1 MNRAGYADGIAWDL
15 DGYRPEP
22 DETETIEHK
31 GLTVEV
37 LTWVDPTDLEW
48 DGDFE
53 LAEGSEGWD
62 VMVEAR
68 TTIAGHSFMGHDSL
82 GSIWIDASHDGQR
95 YLREEIDDV
104 KQQALSS
111 LEIEIARVSRG
122 EDAQREA
129 ERAKAA
135 LAVLETLRKGEKVA
149 P

>member
-68 TTIAGHSFMGHDSL
+68 TTIAGHSFMAFDSL
-82 GSIWIDASHDGQR
+82 GSIWVSPDRDGNK
-95 YLREEIDDV
+95 YLREEIGEV
-104 KQQALSS
+104 KRQALSS

-135 LAVLETLRKGEKVA
+135 LAFLHGLPQAEGT
-149 P
+149 